1 MPGKTDVEGLS
12 RSEFLKI
19 AGLSS
24 VAALLGGISSA
35 RAAGEKP
42 ERLYVVTHADDDAD
56 RAALALILASLDA
69 RKIGKANSGVTV
81 WFTLQGAR
89 LCRKGAADKITS
101 PVFRKFGTLADI
113 LRSATKDGAKVA
125 ACPFCLDALDLKKP
139 DYIAGLERRGGDYL
153 AAQVGKADVIW
164 L

>member
-1 MPGKTDVEGLS
+1 MSVKTVREGLS
-12 RSEFLKI
+12 RSEFLKV
-19 AGLSS
+19 AGLASL
-24 VAALLGGISSA
+24 AALAGGVSRA
-35 RAAGEKP
+35 HAAGEKP

-69 RKIGKANSGVTV
+69 KKIGKETSGVTV

-89 LCRKGAADKITS
+89 LCRKGAGEKITS

-113 LRSATKDGAKVA
+113 LRSATTAGAKVA
-125 ACPFCLDALDLKKP
+125 ACPFCLDALNLKKS
-139 DYIAGLERRGGDYL
+139 DYIAGLERKGGDYL

>member
-1 MPGKTDVEGLS
+1 MSGKTAVEGLS

-24 VAALLGGISSA
+24 LAALAGGVS
-35 RAAGEKP
+35 RAHAASGKQ

-56 RAALALILASLDA
+56 RAALALILASLDT
-69 RKIGKANSGVTV
+69 KEIGKGNAGVTV

-89 LCRKGAADKITS
+89 LCRKGAAEKITS
-101 PVFRKFGTLADI
+101 PVFRKFGTLGDI
-113 LRSATKDGAKVA
+113 LRSATKAGAKVA
-125 ACPFCLDALDLKKP
+125 ACPFCLDALDLKKS
-139 DYIAGLERRGGDYL
+139 DYIAGLERKGGDYL

-164 L
+164 M

>member
-1 MPGKTDVEGLS
+1 MSVKTAREGFS

-24 VAALLGGISSA
+24 LAALAGGVSRA
-35 RAAGEKP
+35 HAAGGKP

-69 RKIGKANSGVTV
+69 KKIGKENSGVTV

-89 LCRKGAADKITS
+89 LCRKGAGEKITS

-113 LRSATKDGAKVA
+113 LRSATKAGAKVA
-125 ACPFCLDALDLKKP
+125 ACPFCLDALDLKKS
-139 DYIAGLERRGGDYL
+139 DYIAGLERKGGDYL
-153 AAQVGKADVIW
+153 AAQVGTADVIW